1 MEWLTAFTHD
11 LQLSAPA
18 LWHGLSITLKVV
30 IIATIG
36 GIFIGTLLAL
46 MRLSSIR
53 ILNLIA
59 QSYVNLFRSIPL
71 LLVLMWFYFAV
82 PFIYTTVT
90 GNYLTIDTALVSSIV
105 AFMLFEAAY
114 FSEIVRAGI
123 QSIPK
128 GQSAAAYAL
137 GMTYGQSM
145 RLIIL
150 PQAFRK
156 MTPLLLQQT
165 IILFQDSTMVYAIGL
180 LDFFR
185 TNYVRGDLMSLLTQY
200 ILFAGLVYF
209 TISMLATLTDCTTQ
223 ICQGEVVVVCGPSG
237 SGKSTLIKTVNG
249 LEAFQQGQITV
260 DGIPI
265 KDPKTDLT
273 KLRSRVGMVFQ
284 HFELFPHLSIT
295 ENLTI
300 AQIKVLGRSEA
311 EAKKKGLG
319 YLERVGLSAHAHKFP
334 AQLSGGQQQRVAIAR
349 ALSMDPIAML
359 FDEPTS
365 ALDPEM
371 INEVLDVMVE
381 LAHEGMTMMCVT
393 HEMGFARQVANRV
406 LFMDQGKIVEDC
418 SKDDFFNTKRGDRAQ
433 QFLDKILH

>member
-1 MEWLTAFTHD
+1 MDWLTAFLQD
-11 LQLSAPA
+11 LHLSAPA

-30 IIATIG
+30 CIATVG

-53 ILNLIA
+53 ALNLIA
-59 QSYVNLFRSIPL
+59 QAYVNLFRSIPL

-82 PFIYTTVT
+82 PFFYTAFT

-128 GQSAAAYAL
+128 GQGAAAYAL
-137 GMTYGQSM
+137 GMSYSQSM

-209 TISMLATLTDCTTQ
+209 SISALATFAVKRLQ
-223 ICQGEVVVVCGPSG
+223 RR
-237 SGKSTLIKTVNG
+237 L
-249 LEAFQQGQITV
+249 
-260 DGIPI
+260 
-265 KDPKTDLT
+265 
-273 KLRSRVGMVFQ
+273 
-284 HFELFPHLSIT
+284 
-295 ENLTI
+295 
-300 AQIKVLGRSEA
+300 KV
-311 EAKKKGLG
+311 
-319 YLERVGLSAHAHKFP
+319 
-334 AQLSGGQQQRVAIAR
+334 
-349 ALSMDPIAML
+349 
-359 FDEPTS
+359 
-365 ALDPEM
+365 
-371 INEVLDVMVE
+371 
-381 LAHEGMTMMCVT
+381 
-393 HEMGFARQVANRV
+393 
-406 LFMDQGKIVEDC
+406 
-418 SKDDFFNTKRGDRAQ
+418 
-433 QFLDKILH
+433 

>member
-1 MEWLTAFTHD
+1 MDWLTAFFQD
-11 LQLSAPA
+11 LHLSAPA

-30 IIATIG
+30 ILATLG

-53 ILNLIA
+53 ALNLIA
-59 QSYVNLFRSIPL
+59 QAYVNLFRSIPL

-82 PFIYTTVT
+82 PFFYTAIT
-90 GNYLTIDTALVSSIV
+90 GTYLTIDTALVSSIV

-137 GMTYGQSM
+137 GMNYSQSM

-209 TISMLATLTDCTTQ
+209 SVSALATFA
-223 ICQGEVVVVCGPSG
+223 V
-237 SGKSTLIKTVNG
+237 K
-249 LEAFQQGQITV
+249 
-260 DGIPI
+260 
-265 KDPKTDLT
+265 
-273 KLRSRVGMVFQ
+273 KLQRR
-284 HFELFPHLSIT
+284 L
-295 ENLTI
+295 
-300 AQIKVLGRSEA
+300 KV
-311 EAKKKGLG
+311 
-319 YLERVGLSAHAHKFP
+319 
-334 AQLSGGQQQRVAIAR
+334 
-349 ALSMDPIAML
+349 
-359 FDEPTS
+359 
-365 ALDPEM
+365 
-371 INEVLDVMVE
+371 
-381 LAHEGMTMMCVT
+381 
-393 HEMGFARQVANRV
+393 
-406 LFMDQGKIVEDC
+406 
-418 SKDDFFNTKRGDRAQ
+418 
-433 QFLDKILH
+433 

>member
-1 MEWLTAFTHD
+1 MEWLTAFIQD
-11 LQLSAPA
+11 LHLSAPA

-30 IIATIG
+30 CIATIG

-53 ILNLIA
+53 ALNLIA
-59 QSYVNLFRSIPL
+59 QAYVNLFRSIPL

-82 PFIYTTVT
+82 PFFYTAIT

-137 GMTYGQSM
+137 GMSYSQSM

-185 TNYVRGDLMSLLTQY
+185 TNYVRGDLMALLTQY

-209 TISMLATLTDCTTQ
+209 SISALATFA
-223 ICQGEVVVVCGPSG
+223 V
-237 SGKSTLIKTVNG
+237 K
-249 LEAFQQGQITV
+249 
-260 DGIPI
+260 
-265 KDPKTDLT
+265 
-273 KLRSRVGMVFQ
+273 KLQRR
-284 HFELFPHLSIT
+284 L
-295 ENLTI
+295 
-300 AQIKVLGRSEA
+300 KV
-311 EAKKKGLG
+311 
-319 YLERVGLSAHAHKFP
+319 
-334 AQLSGGQQQRVAIAR
+334 
-349 ALSMDPIAML
+349 
-359 FDEPTS
+359 
-365 ALDPEM
+365 
-371 INEVLDVMVE
+371 
-381 LAHEGMTMMCVT
+381 
-393 HEMGFARQVANRV
+393 
-406 LFMDQGKIVEDC
+406 
-418 SKDDFFNTKRGDRAQ
+418 
-433 QFLDKILH
+433 

>member
-1 MEWLTAFTHD
+1 MDWLTAFLQD
-11 LQLSAPA
+11 LHLSAPA

-30 IIATIG
+30 CIATVD

-59 QSYVNLFRSIPL
+59 QAYVNLFRSIPL

-82 PFIYTTVT
+82 PFFYTAIT

-128 GQSAAAYAL
+128 GQNAAAYAL
-137 GMTYGQSM
+137 GMSYGQSM

-209 TISMLATLTDCTTQ
+209 SISALATFAVKRLQ
-223 ICQGEVVVVCGPSG
+223 RR
-237 SGKSTLIKTVNG
+237 L
-249 LEAFQQGQITV
+249 
-260 DGIPI
+260 
-265 KDPKTDLT
+265 
-273 KLRSRVGMVFQ
+273 
-284 HFELFPHLSIT
+284 
-295 ENLTI
+295 
-300 AQIKVLGRSEA
+300 KV
-311 EAKKKGLG
+311 
-319 YLERVGLSAHAHKFP
+319 
-334 AQLSGGQQQRVAIAR
+334 
-349 ALSMDPIAML
+349 
-359 FDEPTS
+359 
-365 ALDPEM
+365 
-371 INEVLDVMVE
+371 
-381 LAHEGMTMMCVT
+381 
-393 HEMGFARQVANRV
+393 
-406 LFMDQGKIVEDC
+406 
-418 SKDDFFNTKRGDRAQ
+418 
-433 QFLDKILH
+433 

>member
-1 MEWLTAFTHD
+1 MEWLTAFLND

-18 LWHGLSITLKVV
+18 LWHGFTITLKVLV
-30 IIATIG
+30 MATIG
-36 GIFIGTLLAL
+36 GILIGTLLAL

-53 ILNLIA
+53 VLNLFA
-59 QSYVNLFRSIPL
+59 QGYVNLFRSIPL

-82 PFIYTTVT
+82 PFFYTALT

-128 GQSAAAYAL
+128 GQTAAAYAL

-185 TNYVRGDLMSLLTQY
+185 TNYVRGDLMALLTQY

-209 TISMLATLTDCTTQ
+209 SVSLIATYAVKKLQRRLT
-223 ICQGEVVVVCGPSG
+223 V
-237 SGKSTLIKTVNG
+237 
-249 LEAFQQGQITV
+249 
-260 DGIPI
+260 
-265 KDPKTDLT
+265 
-273 KLRSRVGMVFQ
+273 
-284 HFELFPHLSIT
+284 
-295 ENLTI
+295 
-300 AQIKVLGRSEA
+300 
-311 EAKKKGLG
+311 
-319 YLERVGLSAHAHKFP
+319 
-334 AQLSGGQQQRVAIAR
+334 
-349 ALSMDPIAML
+349 
-359 FDEPTS
+359 
-365 ALDPEM
+365 
-371 INEVLDVMVE
+371 
-381 LAHEGMTMMCVT
+381 
-393 HEMGFARQVANRV
+393 
-406 LFMDQGKIVEDC
+406 
-418 SKDDFFNTKRGDRAQ
+418 
-433 QFLDKILH
+433 